1 MRIAFNDKTSKLISS
16 AIGISSQS
24 VECLDFI
31 SIKAGMTN
39 TSFLFQAEENGKK
52 YILRIP
58 GPGAD
63 KLINRS
69 AESEAYSAIKGKG
82 ICPDPMLLDATSG
95 IKLSEFLDDIHNCNP
110 CRWDEVEKCMSL
122 LKRFHKL
129 KLSVSTIFDLQ
140 KQIDFYRSLFS
151 MSRYE
156 DYDKVRKDVNDI
168 QPFID
173 RHRRPFQFC
182 HIDSV
187 ADNFIFLKDGSVQ
200 LIDWEYASMQD
211 PLVDIAA
218 FAIYSNYDKE
228 QSDRLIDVYFDE
240 DSCTNTDRLLVYS
253 YMACLG
259 LLWSNWCEY
268 KACCGIEFGPYANA
282 QFSYAKLYSKLVKT
296 KLMENKHASC

>member
-1 MRIAFNDKTSKLISS
+1 MKIEVNQKCRELLSATMSISD
-16 AIGISSQS
+16 Q
-24 VECLDFI
+24 EFDQLNFI
-31 SIKAGMTN
+31 PIKSGMTN
-39 TSFLFQAEENGKK
+39 TSFLFQTEENGKK

-95 IKLSEFLDDIHNCNP
+95 IKLSEFLDDIHTCDP
-110 CRWDEVEKCMSL
+110 CSWDDVEKCMSL

-173 RHRRPFQFC
+173 GNRRPIQLC

-187 ADNFIFLKDGSVQ
+187 ADNFIFLQDGSVQ

-218 FAIYSNYDKE
+218 FAIYSNYDQE
-228 QSDRLIDVYFDE
+228 QSDRLIDVYFMRTVVPIRIDF
-240 DSCTNTDRLLVYS
+240 SSILIWLV
-253 YMACLG
+253 
-259 LLWSNWCEY
+259 
-268 KACCGIEFGPYANA
+268 
-282 QFSYAKLYSKLVKT
+282 
-296 KLMENKHASC
+296 

>member
-1 MRIAFNDKTSKLISS
+1 MRIALNDKTSKLISS

-24 VECLDFI
+24 VERLDFI

-39 TSFLFQAEENGKK
+39 TSFLFQTEENGKK

-82 ICPDPMLLDATSG
+82 ICPDLLLLDATSG
-95 IKLSEFLDDIHNCNP
+95 IKLSEFLDDIHTCDP
-110 CRWDEVEKCMSL
+110 CRWDEVEECMSL
-122 LKRFHKL
+122 LKKFHKL

-140 KQIDFYRSLFS
+140 KQIDFYRSLFN

-156 DYDKVRKDVNDI
+156 DYAKVRKDVNDI

-173 RHRRPFQFC
+173 RNRRPFQLC

-187 ADNFIFLKDGSVQ
+187 VDNFIFLKDGSVQ

-228 QSDRLIDVYFDE
+228 QTDRLIDVYFDD
-240 DSCTNTDRLLVYS
+240 DSCNNTDRLLVYS

-268 KACCGIEFGPYANA
+268 KRNLGVDFGEYSLR
-282 QFSYAKLYSKLVKT
+282 QYRYAKEFYKI
-296 KLMENKHASC
+296 ASSRM